1 MMLNVLWLFTKYFL
15 SVTESRTQTGAVELY
30 NIHQFNLPLFQPP
43 PPFASILSMVTYI
56 TASNNYILSD
66 MIFLSAS
73 YNMQCR

>member
-43 PPFASILSMVTYI
+43 PPLPAFSPW
-56 TASNNYILSD
+56 
-66 MIFLSAS
+66 
-73 YNMQCR
+73 